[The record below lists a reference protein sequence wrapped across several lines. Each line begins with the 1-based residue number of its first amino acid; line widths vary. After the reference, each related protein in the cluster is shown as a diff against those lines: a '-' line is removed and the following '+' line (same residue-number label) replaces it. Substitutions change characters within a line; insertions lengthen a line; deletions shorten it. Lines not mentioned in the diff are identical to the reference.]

1 MFLDGVNAIILEKL
15 QKLPLLIVC
24 PALIT
29 MSLLSLCLYWRL
41 EYRVEDKDNF
51 YKAGVTGTVK
61 VKDASSQPLKAE
73 VLLKKFTPS
82 DSGELGTEVSNLVFN
97 TN

>member
-1 MFLDGVNAIILEKL
+1 M
-15 QKLPLLIVC
+15 
-24 PALIT
+24 
-29 MSLLSLCLYWRL
+29 
-41 EYRVEDKDNF
+41 EDKDNF

>member
-1 MFLDGVNAIILEKL
+1 MFLDGINTIIVAKL

-29 MSLLSLCLYWRL
+29 MSLPIVCLYWRV

-61 VKDASSQPLKAE
+61 VRDTSQPLKAE
-73 VLLKKFTPS
+73 LLLKRFTLA
-82 DSGELGTEVSNLVFN
+82 DSGELGAEVSNLVLN
-97 TN
+97 TY